1 MRVPLRVLMVEDSED
16 DALLLAR
23 CLRQGGYDVTWQRVD
38 SAKAMAEALAGQTW
52 DVILADY
59 TLPGFGGRDAL
70 RLVTERGLDIPF
82 IVVSGTIG
90 EEAAVDIMKA
100 GAHDFVRKGNLA
112 RLVPVIEREMREAR
126 ERQAHRRAEFERELI
141 LSSAGE
147 GIVGLDREGRILFIN
162 PAAARMLGWSAEEL
176 VGHSL
181 HGTAHHHRADGSPF
195 PWEECAARDTALHGT
210 IHHVD
215 EELFWRRD
223 GTSFPVEFISTPI
236 REEGELA
243 GVVVVFRDI
252 TERKRV
258 ERELNQ
264 AHQSL
269 LNAEVEKKRFYREV
283 IRAVTQDKLHLVDAG
298 EIPIKGQC
306 ILQVDLTDIEGYRSL
321 RKRLRDVALDA
332 GMDPE
337 DAEDLVLGVGEAVIN
352 AVKHGREGRAEIYT
366 APGCIIARVS
376 DRGEGIR
383 AEQIPATIL
392 LPGYSTQIS
401 LGMGFTIMLQVMD
414 RVWLA
419 TGPEGTTIQL
429 ERSLL
434 AQERDR
440 RIPPPAWHKL

>member
-1 MRVPLRVLMVEDSED
+1 MRVPLRVLIVEDSED
-16 DALLLAR
+16 DTLLLLR
-23 CLRQGGYDVTWQRVD
+23 SLRQGGYDVTWQRVA
-38 SAKAMAEALAGQTW
+38 SAEAMAEALAGKTW

-59 TLPGFGGRDAL
+59 TLPGFGGLEAL
-70 RLVTERGLDIPF
+70 RMVNERGLDVPF

-90 EEAAVDIMKA
+90 EDAAVSIMKA

-112 RLVPVIEREMREAR
+112 RLVPVIEREVREAK
-126 ERQAHRRAEFERELI
+126 ERRARRRAEFERELI
-141 LSSAGE
+141 LASAGE
-147 GIVGLDREGRILFIN
+147 GIVGLDCEGRILFIN

-176 VGHSL
+176 VGRSL
-181 HGTAHHHRADGSPF
+181 HQAAHHHHADGSPF
-195 PWEECAARDTALHGT
+195 AWEECAARDTAVHGT

-223 GTSFPVEFISTPI
+223 GTSFPVELISTPI
-236 REEGELA
+236 QEEGSLA

-264 AHQSL
+264 AHQNL

-283 IRAVTQDKLHLVDAG
+283 IRAVTQDRLHLVDAG
-298 EIPIKGQC
+298 EIPIKGRC
-306 ILQVDLTDIEGYRSL
+306 ILQVDLTETESYRNL
-321 RKRLRDVALDA
+321 RRRFRDVALDA

-337 DAEDLVLGVGEAVIN
+337 EAEDLVLGVGEAVIN

-366 APGCIIARVS
+366 APGCIIARVT

-383 AEQIPATIL
+383 AEQIPATLL

-434 AQERDR
+434 PKEIERHTA
-440 RIPPPAWHKL
+440 PPAWQQL

>member
-1 MRVPLRVLMVEDSED
+1 
-16 DALLLAR
+16 
-23 CLRQGGYDVTWQRVD
+23 
-38 SAKAMAEALAGQTW
+38 
-52 DVILADY
+52 
-59 TLPGFGGRDAL
+59 
-70 RLVTERGLDIPF
+70 
-82 IVVSGTIG
+82 
-90 EEAAVDIMKA
+90 
-100 GAHDFVRKGNLA
+100 
-112 RLVPVIEREMREAR
+112 
-126 ERQAHRRAEFERELI
+126 
-141 LSSAGE
+141 
-147 GIVGLDREGRILFIN
+147 
-162 PAAARMLGWSAEEL
+162 
-176 VGHSL
+176 